1 MALPITGSHHRC
13 PCGATQGGLD
23 LSRRQ
28 WLQMCG
34 ISVAGAALAE
44 LSWSALAGADAPAQ
58 TRELPQRKPLV
69 VKPVFTYPLATR
81 RPQTSW
87 RNWGGIET
95 QANVDQEANRIR
107 GELDRLQADADFPVE
122 FLPLAVVRKADEL
135 GQAADVASADALLV
149 WAAGDG
155 GGDLMAAMNPLHALG
170 KDLIF
175 FVRHQSGPVY
185 YWYEGI
191 MARYLHQHTDT
202 LAAFRGRLRGCRG
215 RSAGR
220 GPVAAARPG
229 RIEEHSAHEDRGH
242 RRRRRLGTERREGP
256 GTGPRQMADRRANR
270 LVRGSGLA
278 DEGGICRRRH
288 DAGRAQRADEYLR
301 DPGVK
306 LEVDRPA
313 VDNAFVLE
321 HVFRALLAQADARAI
336 TISGCMRTIM
346 PIAQTSACLTLS
358 LLNDAGYLAFCESDF
373 VVIPAG
379 ILLAQISGRPQFLN
393 DPTYPHDGVITL
405 AHCTAPRRMD
415 GRTLEPA
422 RLVTHFESDYGAAP
436 KVEFRKGQKVTSIVP
451 DFAHARWLGLAG
463 EIADVPFLPICRAQ
477 MDVMHQVDDQVL
489 AAAMPGFHWET
500 IYGDYLREVGYALKK
515 TPIKWERLT

>member
-1 MALPITGSHHRC
+1 MALPIAGSHHRC
-13 PCGATQGGLD
+13 PCGAAQGGLD

-34 ISVAGAALAE
+34 ISVAGAAMAQ
-44 LSWSALAGADAPAQ
+44 LSWSALAGADADPFP
-58 TRELPQRKPLV
+58 RELPQRKPLV

-95 QANVDQEANRIR
+95 QADVDQEANRIR
-107 GELDRLQADADFPVE
+107 GELDRLKVDADFPVE

-135 GQAADVASADALLV
+135 GQVADVASADALLV

-155 GGDLMAAMNPLHALG
+155 GGDLMAAMNPLNALG

-175 FVRHQSGPVY
+175 FLRHQSGPVY

-202 LAAFRGRLRGCRG
+202 LAVSGVDYEDVVVDRLDEVLWRLRALTGLKNTRHTKIVAIG
-215 RSAGR
+215 GAGGW
-220 GPVAAARPG
+220 GPSGGKAPELAKEKWQIDVQTVSYEELGKLMKEALADAATMQAAR
-229 RIEEHSAHEDRGH
+229 
-242 RRRRRLGTERREGP
+242 
-256 GTGPRQMADRRANR
+256 
-270 LVRGSGLA
+270 
-278 DEGGICRRRH
+278 
-288 DAGRAQRADEYLR
+288 QRADEYLR
-301 DPGVK
+301 DPGVT

-436 KVEFRKGQKVTSIVP
+436 KVEFRKGQTVTSIVP

-463 EIADVPFLPICRAQ
+463 QIADAPFLPICRSQ
-477 MDVMHQVDDQVL
+477 MDVVHQVDDQRL
-489 AAAMPGFHWET
+489 ATAMPGFHWET